1 MSSTGKRSSTKWLLR
16 DPSPDAQVRLFC
28 IPYSGCG
35 ASMYRQW
42 PQFVGDIEIC
52 PVQLPGR
59 ENRLRETAHA
69 TYQAMGD
76 DLADALLPYLDRPYG
91 LFGHCGSALGAYET
105 AVRIAER
112 GYPNPARVFVS
123 SQVAPHD
130 GPCGRFLGMTDAEL
144 LDELRVLTTKL
155 GGTPVQSLLELQ
167 LGVLVADIDANKL
180 YHVAEPARLP
190 GPLTAIGWT
199 RDVEVL
205 HTTMTGWPVCGDT
218 TYELLDGEHYTFTEA
233 PPALLDVFAA
243 GLATPATADG
253 QAVAAVSAP

>member
-16 DPSPDAQVRLFC
+16 EPSLDARVRLFC

-42 PQFVGDIEIC
+42 PQFIGDIEIC

-59 ENRLRETAHA
+59 ENRLRETPHP

-91 LFGHCGSALGAYET
+91 IFGHCGSALGAYET

-112 GYPNPARVFVS
+112 GYPDPARVFVS
-123 SQVAPHD
+123 SQVAPHE

-144 LDELRVLTTKL
+144 LEELRLLTIKL
-155 GGTPVQSLLELQ
+155 GGTPVQSLLELS
-167 LGVLVADIDANKL
+167 LGVLVADIEANKL
-180 YHVAEPARLP
+180 YHVEHPTRLP
-190 GPLTAIGWT
+190 GPITAIGWAG
-199 RDVEVL
+199 DVEVL
-205 HTTMTGWPVCGDT
+205 HTTMSGWPACGDT
-218 TYELLDGEHYTFTEA
+218 TYELLEGEHYTFTEA
-233 PPALLDVFAA
+233 PQPLLDVFAA
-243 GLATPATADG
+243 GLATSQTTRTEP
-253 QAVAAVSAP
+253 AVAAMP

>member
-1 MSSTGKRSSTKWLLR
+1 MSSTRGRSSTKWLLR
-16 DPSPDAQVRLFC
+16 DPSPDAKVRLFC

-59 ENRLRETAHA
+59 ENRLRESAHP

-123 SQVAPHD
+123 SQLAPQD
-130 GPCGRFLGMTDAEL
+130 GPGGRFLEMTDAEL
-144 LDELRVLTTKL
+144 LDELAKLTVKL
-155 GGTPVQSLLELQ
+155 GGTPVPSLLELQ
-167 LGVLVADIDANKL
+167 LGVLVGDIDANKL
-180 YHVAEPARLP
+180 YHVAQPARLP

-205 HTTMTGWPVCGDT
+205 HTAMGGWPVCGDT

-233 PPALLDVFAA
+233 PPSLLEVFAA
-243 GLATPATADG
+243 GLAVPGDR
-253 QAVAAVSAP
+253 AVPAVSAP